1 MTRGYIPRFP
11 NYTHHLFHFI
21 PIIIIIYIYILY
33 PCYSHST
40 PLWIKCCRSP
50 WVNTTRI
57 ALDPE
62 DRTTERGPPTRR
74 RTNKWGIPWSTHN
87 IWPLRKRG
95 KRKFPEDDQ
104 DSRSYQK
111 VMGQSRDT
119 HQQHVLTHGFVWKY
133 SVPHS
138 QSCPTWHRKKSERLG
153 SHPTGL
159 HPPSIMN
166 LLVGL
171 VMFCFVYQLPIIWVP
186 FRYVNLCH
194 YLRNCHDGLEV
205 QSLEVPKKDP
215 VQSNDKHP

>member
-11 NYTHHLFHFI
+11 NYTHYLFHFI
-21 PIIIIIYIYILY
+21 PIIIIIYIYNIPVIPIPHHYGSSVAAHLE
-33 PCYSHST
+33 ST
-40 PLWIKCCRSP
+40 RPESLWILRTKQRSVGP
-50 WVNTTRI
+50 Q
-57 ALDPE
+57 PE
-62 DRTTERGPPTRR
+62 GGPTR
-74 RTNKWGIPWSTHN
+74 STHN
-87 IWPLRKRG
+87 IWPLWKRW
-95 KRKFPEDDQ
+95 KRKLPEDDQ

-119 HQQHVLTHGFVWKY
+119 HQHHILTHGFVWKY

-205 QSLEVPKKDP
+205 QSLEVSKKDP